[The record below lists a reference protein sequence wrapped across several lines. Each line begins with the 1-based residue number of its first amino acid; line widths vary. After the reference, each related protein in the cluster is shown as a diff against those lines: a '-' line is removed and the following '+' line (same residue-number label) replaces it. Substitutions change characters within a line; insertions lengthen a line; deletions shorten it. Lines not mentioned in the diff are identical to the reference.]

1 MGMLTLLLLQRPD
14 KQPEELH
21 EGELIDTKD
30 ECGCDK
36 RNKKVLEEV
45 MLAKSPFKRNSGR
58 YFLTLKVQKVNK
70 IANPNLGQSSMIH
83 QEIEKMLI
91 PYHKLSWGKKA
102 SAVQITFDKLFCK
115 IVYKKTS
122 ILLGFISLFI
132 FKQQYEFFKF

>member
-91 PYHKLSWGKKA
+91 HIINYPGEKKA
-102 SAVQITFDKLFCK
+102 STVQITFDKLF
-115 IVYKKTS
+115 
-122 ILLGFISLFI
+122 
-132 FKQQYEFFKF
+132 